1 MKKKILIVVIVV
13 LLILSYLVYD
23 IFFKIDLKQVEMHY
37 QNNQFYTCGKDC
49 NSYNTFFNKK
59 LRKYKIAREY
69 GSLYEYYQEEITK
82 YGTTDEEH
90 IKEELNDLF
99 IELYWNSQ
107 NYSDTSEFSKEEKE
121 VIEHINNLH
130 YMALKNKFGISKEDV
145 KNILNKY
152 NTGDGPTDIPK
163 IRKELETHAQRVAVS
178 TKEKIEIENNPIE
191 ISNTKLTSNTLYSI
205 LEGSVT
211 NRSSKTV
218 YFVKIKVLFMDDS
231 KKTIDTDWTY
241 AVGSEG
247 LAPGESKKFETSVKK
262 DISIRYSYPS
272 VIDFNY

>member
-1 MKKKILIVVIVV
+1 
-13 LLILSYLVYD
+13 
-23 IFFKIDLKQVEMHY
+23 
-37 QNNQFYTCGKDC
+37 
-49 NSYNTFFNKK
+49 
-59 LRKYKIAREY
+59 
-69 GSLYEYYQEEITK
+69 
-82 YGTTDEEH
+82 
-90 IKEELNDLF
+90 
-99 IELYWNSQ
+99 
-107 NYSDTSEFSKEEKE
+107 
-121 VIEHINNLH
+121 
-130 YMALKNKFGISKEDV
+130 MALKNKFGISKEDV

-247 LAPGESKKFETSVKK
+247 LAPEKVKNLK
-262 DISIRYSYPS
+262 HL
-272 VIDFNY
+272 